1 MIIAIDGPAGSG
13 KSTTSKLV
21 ANRLGISHLDT
32 GSMYRAITVHFI
44 KNNYSLDNID
54 VPSVMDSIELEILD
68 SSDKESVFLNG
79 EDVTDRLRS
88 NEVSKLVSDISSVK
102 EVRAKMVEIQRRISS
117 NKSIVIDGRD
127 IGTVVF
133 PDAEFKFFITASI
146 DSRAKRRFDE
156 LQESDSN
163 VTLEQIE
170 EEIKSRDHFDSTREN
185 SPLKKAEDAITID
198 TTHLDVSEQV
208 NMILEIINNNQEN
221 TNK

>member
-21 ANRLGISHLDT
+21 AKKLGISHLDT

-44 KNNYSLDNID
+44 KNNYSLDDID
-54 VPSVMDSIELEILD
+54 VSSVMDSIELEISD

-79 EDVTDRLRS
+79 EDVTDKLRS
-88 NEVSKLVSDISSVK
+88 NEVSRLVSDVSSIK
-102 EVRAKMVEIQRRISS
+102 EVRAKMVEIQRSISS

-133 PDAEFKFFITASI
+133 PDAKFKFFITASI
-146 DSRAKRRFDE
+146 ESRAQRRFNE
-156 LQESDSN
+156 LKDSDLN
-163 VTLEQIE
+163 ITLEQIE
-170 EEIKSRDHFDSTREN
+170 EDIRLRDHFDTTRDN
-185 SPLKKAEDAITID
+185 SPLKKAEDAIIVD
-198 TTHLDVSEQV
+198 TTHLDISGQV

>member
-1 MIIAIDGPAGSG
+1 
-13 KSTTSKLV
+13 
-21 ANRLGISHLDT
+21 
-32 GSMYRAITVHFI
+32 MYRAITAHFI
-44 KNNYSLDNID
+44 KNSYSLDSID
-54 VPSVMDSIELEILD
+54 VSSVMNSIDLEISD

-102 EVRAKMVEIQRRISS
+102 EVRAKMVRIQRRISS

-133 PDAEFKFFITASI
+133 PDAKFKFFITASI

-170 EEIKSRDHFDSTREN
+170 EEIKSRDHFDTTRDN
-185 SPLKKAEDAITID
+185 SPLKKAEGAITID
-198 TTHLDVSEQV
+198 TTHLSISEQV

>member
-32 GSMYRAITVHFI
+32 GSMYRAITAHFI
-44 KNNYSLDNID
+44 KNSYSLDSID
-54 VPSVMDSIELEILD
+54 VSSVMNSIDLEISD
-68 SSDKESVFLNG
+68 SSDRESVFLNG

-102 EVRAKMVEIQRRISS
+102 EVRAKMVRIQRRISS

-133 PDAEFKFFITASI
+133 PDAKFKFFITASI

-156 LQESDSN
+156 LQESDLN

-170 EEIKSRDHFDSTREN
+170 EEIKSRDHFDTTRDN

-198 TTHLDVSEQV
+198 TTHLSISEQV

-221 TNK
+221 PNK

>member
-44 KNNYSLDNID
+44 KNSYSLDSID
-54 VPSVMDSIELEILD
+54 VASVMDSIELEVSD

-102 EVRAKMVEIQRRISS
+102 EVRAKMVQIQRRISS

-170 EEIKSRDHFDSTREN
+170 EEIKSRDYFDTTREH

-198 TTHLDVSEQV
+198 TTHLNVSEQV

-221 TNK
+221 PNK

>member
-1 MIIAIDGPAGSG
+1 VIIAIDGPAGSG

-32 GSMYRAITVHFI
+32 GSMYRAITAHFI
-44 KNNYSLDNID
+44 KNSYSLDSID
-54 VPSVMDSIELEILD
+54 VSSVMDSIDLEISD
-68 SSDKESVFLNG
+68 SSDRESVFLNG

-102 EVRAKMVEIQRRISS
+102 EVRAKMVRIQRRISS

-133 PDAEFKFFITASI
+133 PDAKFKFFITASI

-170 EEIKSRDHFDSTREN
+170 EEIKSRDHFDTTRDN

-198 TTHLDVSEQV
+198 TTHLSISEQV

>member
-32 GSMYRAITVHFI
+32 GSMYRAITAHFI
-44 KNNYSLDNID
+44 KNSYSLDSID
-54 VPSVMDSIELEILD
+54 VSSVMDSIDLEISD
-68 SSDKESVFLNG
+68 SSDRESVFLNG

-102 EVRAKMVEIQRRISS
+102 EVRAKMVRIQRRISS

-133 PDAEFKFFITASI
+133 PDAKFKFFITASI

-170 EEIKSRDHFDSTREN
+170 EEIKSRDHFDTTRDN

-198 TTHLDVSEQV
+198 TTHLSISEQV

-221 TNK
+221 PNK

>member
-21 ANRLGISHLDT
+21 ANKLGISHLDT

-44 KNNYSLDNID
+44 KNSYSLDSID
-54 VPSVMDSIELEILD
+54 VSSVMDSIELEISD

-79 EDVTDRLRS
+79 EDVTGRLRS

-170 EEIKSRDHFDSTREN
+170 EEIKSRDHFDTTREN